1 METLNKAPRRRATHS
16 LETKM
21 QAVDAY
27 KEGEVVS
34 SIGNRLK
41 VNPCVIYNWIN
52 KFNRDGGFKRSGG
65 SKEPEAM
72 AAAVIADIKSGRAVG
87 SACSLAEDF
96 GVASHTT
103 NNSNTE
109 VKFCPC
115 CGTNI
120 QAVRIALQTC
130 QEVSQR

>member
-21 QAVDAY
+21 QALDAY
-27 KEGEVVS
+27 KEGETVS
-34 SIGNRLK
+34 SIGKRLK
-41 VNPCVIYNWIN
+41 TNPCVIYNWIN

-72 AAAVIADIKSGRAVG
+72 VAAVIADIKSGRTRD
-87 SACSLAEDF
+87 STRSLAEDF
-96 GVASHTT
+96 GVSSPDAD
-103 NNSNTE
+103 NSNIE

-115 CGTNI
+115 CGTNM
-120 QAVRIALQTC
+120 QAVRIALETC
-130 QEVSQR
+130 HEIQR